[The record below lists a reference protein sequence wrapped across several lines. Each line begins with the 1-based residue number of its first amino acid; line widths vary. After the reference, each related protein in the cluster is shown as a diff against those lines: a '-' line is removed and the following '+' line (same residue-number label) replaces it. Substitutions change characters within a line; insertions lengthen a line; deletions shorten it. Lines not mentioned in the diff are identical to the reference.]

1 MTLTFK
7 TAKHA
12 IDVHGEVFIIT
23 DEPDYSIDSSL
34 TRDEAE
40 SISRYD
46 PGFKPCIVVTTAR
59 EALEAAWEL
68 AHPAPKGTIIPAETP
83 LVTRGPEGITFID
96 EGYNFTTRVNGL
108 GDTECR
114 TLTPLPEPE
123 PEPEPW
129 EESDYCF
136 ANGNLYKRL
145 RHVYAPFWRRVGSE
159 TTYFKETMT
168 KLDPHPVTIEG
179 DEQ

>member
-7 TAKHA
+7 TAIHA
-12 IDVHGEVFIIT
+12 VGKYGEIFDIV
-23 DEPDYSIDSSL
+23 EDSSDL
-34 TRDEAE
+34 NAHSVTRKEAIE
-40 SISRYD
+40 GAETGY
-46 PGFKPCIVVTTAR
+46 PFTPCIVVTTAR
-59 EALEAAWEL
+59 EALDAAWEL

-136 ANGNLYKRL
+136 ANGNFYKRL

-168 KLDPHPVTIEG
+168 KLDPRPVTIEG

>member
-12 IDVHGEVFIIT
+12 IDKYGKIYDIG
-23 DEPDYSIDSSL
+23 DEGDILDDYSMA
-34 TRDEAE
+34 RDEAE
-40 SISRYD
+40 DISKLRPD
-46 PGFKPCIVVTTAR
+46 FKPCVIVTTAR
-59 EALEAAWEL
+59 EALDVAWEL

-83 LVTRGPEGITFID
+83 LVTRGPEGIAFID

-123 PEPEPW
+123 LEPEPW

-136 ANGNLYKRL
+136 ANGNFYKRL

-168 KLDPHPVTIEG
+168 KLDPRPVTIEG

>member
-1 MTLTFK
+1 MTLTLK

-12 IDVHGEVFIIT
+12 VGKYGEVSRIVEHV
-23 DEPDYSIDSSL
+23 DDL
-34 TRDEAE
+34 THRSVTREAAIE
-40 SISRYD
+40 ANKLGYQ
-46 PGFKPCIVVTTAR
+46 FTPCIVVTTAR
-59 EALEAAWEL
+59 EALDAAWEL

-136 ANGNLYKRL
+136 ANGNFYKRL

-168 KLDPHPVTIEG
+168 KLDPRPVTIEG

>member
-1 MTLTFK
+1 MTLTLD

-12 IDVHGEVFIIT
+12 IDKHGHVFRIVEYPADLT
-23 DEPDYSIDSSL
+23 DYSV
-34 TRDEAE
+34 TRNEAKD
-40 SISRYD
+40 ISEYD
-46 PGFKPCIVVTTAR
+46 GDLNPCIAVTTAR
-59 EALEAAWEL
+59 EALDAAWEL

-136 ANGNLYKRL
+136 ANGNFYKRL

-168 KLDPHPVTIEG
+168 KLDPRPVTIEG

>member
-1 MTLTFK
+1 MTLTLE
-7 TAKHA
+7 TALHA
-12 IDVHGEVFIIT
+12 IDKHSQVFRVVEYPVDLT
-23 DEPDYSIDSSL
+23 DYSV
-34 TRDEAE
+34 TRDEAKE
-40 SISRYD
+40 INEYD
-46 PGFKPCIVVTTAR
+46 PRFKPCIVVTTAR
-59 EALEAAWEL
+59 EALDAAWEL

-136 ANGNLYKRL
+136 ANGNFYKRL

-168 KLDPHPVTIEG
+168 KLDPRPVTIEG